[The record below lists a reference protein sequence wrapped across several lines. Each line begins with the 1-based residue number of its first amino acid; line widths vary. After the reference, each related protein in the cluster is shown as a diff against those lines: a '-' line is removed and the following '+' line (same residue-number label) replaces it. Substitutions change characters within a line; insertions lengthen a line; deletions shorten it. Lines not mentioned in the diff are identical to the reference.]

1 MDPGDDRQKVGALT
15 SPVSSPPHIFARL
28 ATWGVWMFCAASL
41 GGLVLRF
48 GPGPIPA
55 VEQLATFDGL
65 TLLLWSVVGF
75 IGGIVHSYALNYMT
89 GDSRFGWFFAHL
101 FAFIVAVSVLVAA
114 DHIVLFGFAWGA
126 MGLMMSRLIGHHR
139 SWADARSAGRYAGMY
154 FGLGTVFV
162 SVGLGVAAH
171 GTGAMTIS
179 GIGQNVAALST
190 THLWIAS
197 GAIVAAAMVQS
208 ALFPFHA
215 WLLGSMTAPTPASAL
230 MHAGFVNAGGVLVAR
245 LAPMLSTA
253 SIVMAVLLL
262 VGAVSALGGKVL
274 KSVQIDIKG
283 KFGCST
289 VGQMG
294 FMLMQAGLGYF
305 GAAITHLVLH
315 GFYKAYMFLS
325 SGARVEAEAPI
336 SDAEKGGAGGV
347 VAGVVLAVAGGVLFA
362 WLTGKGT
369 KLNSGLILTILVTLT
384 TYRAVRAALNAD
396 GLPTSVRY
404 GAMTAVFLP
413 TIAIYAGAYNL
424 VSMILA
430 GVPAITAPTPLGP
443 LHVVVVVAF
452 FAAYLVIESGV
463 YKQSTRL
470 YGMLRGVT
478 RPPSKTLLNS

>member
-1 MDPGDDRQKVGALT
+1 MERREERKKVGALA
-15 SPVSSPPHIFARL
+15 SPVPSPPHILARV
-28 ATWGVWMFCAASL
+28 ATWVVWMFFAASL

-55 VEQLATFDGL
+55 VEQLAAFDGL
-65 TLLLWSVVGF
+65 TLMLWSVVGF

-89 GDSRFGWFFAHL
+89 GDRRFGWFFAHL
-101 FAFIVAVSVLVAA
+101 FAFIVSVSVLVAA
-114 DHIVLFGFAWGA
+114 DHIVLFGVAWGA
-126 MGLMMSRLIGHHR
+126 MGLVMSRLIGHHR
-139 SWADARSAGRYAGMY
+139 SWADARSAGRHAGMY
-154 FGLGTVFV
+154 FGLGTLFV
-162 SVGLGVAAH
+162 AVGLGVAAY

-179 GIGQNVAALST
+179 GIGRNVAALST

-197 GAIVAAAMVQS
+197 GAIIAGAMVQS
-208 ALFPFHA
+208 ALFPFHV

-245 LAPMLSTA
+245 LAPMLSGA
-253 SIVMAVLLL
+253 SIVMAALLL

-283 KFGCST
+283 KLGCST

-325 SGARVEAEAPI
+325 SGARVEAQAPNA
-336 SDAEKGGAGGV
+336 DADKGGAGGI
-347 VAGVVLAVAGGVLFA
+347 VAGVVLAVAGGALFA

-369 KLNSGLILTILVTLT
+369 HLNSGLVLTILVTLT
-384 TYRAVRAALNAD
+384 TFRAVRAAVRAD
-396 GLPTSVRY
+396 GLPTAVRY
-404 GAMTAVFLP
+404 AAMAAVFLP
-413 TIAIYAGAYNL
+413 TIAICAGAYKL
-424 VSMILA
+424 VSMVLA
-430 GVPAITAPTPLGP
+430 GLPAISVPTALGP
-443 LHVVVVVAF
+443 LHLLVLFAF

-463 YKQSTRL
+463 YKQSSRL

-478 RPPSKTLLNS
+478 RPPSKTLLNT